1 MDYIKHMNAVKPLE
15 EEPDQAMT

>member
-1 MDYIKHMNAVKPLE
+1 MNEVKPLE